1 MMTWVMLAAGL
12 VVLTIGAD
20 LLVRGASR
28 LALLAGISP
37 LVVGLTI
44 VAFGT
49 SAPELAVSVNAAM
62 DGKADIA
69 LGNVVGSNIFNVLI
83 ILGLSAVVAP
93 LIVHRQLVRLDVPL
107 MIYASV
113 LVWLFG
119 QDGVLS
125 FWEGAMLAS
134 MIVAYTVFLIVQSRR
149 ESAADQAAVA
159 GEAGDI
165 PTPSAKE
172 WIVNPL
178 LVVAGLGMLVLG
190 ANWLVESAITIA
202 RGFGVSEL
210 VIGLTIV
217 AAGTSLPELATSV
230 MAAIKGERDIAV
242 GNIVGSNIFNILCV
256 LGFSTVIAGG
266 DVPVSASLMS
276 VDVPVMIG
284 VALSCLPIFIS
295 GYVITRFNGF
305 AWIGFYI
312 LYVAY
317 MLMVTQSSPMAAGFG
332 TFVIS
337 VIIPIAGLV
346 TVIALVR
353 SFNRHPTD
361 S

>member
-49 SAPELAVSVNAAM
+49 SAPEFAVSVNAAM

-69 LGNVVGSNIFNVLI
+69 LGNVVGSNIFNVLF

-93 LIVHRQLVRLDVPL
+93 LVVHRQLVRLDVPL

-125 FWEGAMLAS
+125 VWEGVFLS
-134 MIVAYTVFLIVQSRR
+134 VMIIAYTVFLIVQSRR
-149 ESAADQAAVA
+149 ETAADQAAMASEA
-159 GEAGDI
+159 GETPA
-165 PTPSAKE
+165 PSARE
-172 WIVNPL
+172 WILNPL
-178 LVVAGLGMLVLG
+178 LVAAGLGMLVLG

-242 GNIVGSNIFNILCV
+242 GNIVGSNIFNIFCV
-256 LGFSTVIAGG
+256 LGFSTVISGG
-266 DVPVSASLMS
+266 NVPVSANLMAI
-276 VDVPVMIG
+276 DVPVMIG
-284 VALSCLPIFIS
+284 VALICLPIFMS
-295 GYVITRFNGF
+295 GYVITRVNG
-305 AWIGFYI
+305 AVWMGFYV

-317 MLMVTQSSPMAAGFG
+317 MLMITQASPLAGSLG
-332 TFVIS
+332 ALSIG
-337 VIIPIAGLV
+337 VIIPLAGLL
-346 TVIALVR
+346 TLIALVR

-361 S
+361 G